1 MIVEDEKD
9 LAMIEENIDL
19 NVAPSS
25 STVEA
30 PEFSPDQEVPLERAL
45 EKDTTI
51 RDRNAHHRLKNDLVE
66 HIWNKFHGRRNRTG
80 TCDCPLP
87 NCLICLS
94 IILLN
99 NLTVLLVY
107 YVLRARAELLFC
119 LQDESKDE
127 SEDKGYYIIYL
138 VELLCLAR

>member
-51 RDRNAHHRLKNDLVE
+51 RDRNAHHRLKNDLIE

-87 NCLICLS
+87 NLPI
-94 IILLN
+94 
-99 NLTVLLVY
+99 Y
-107 YVLRARAELLFC
+107 YAP
-119 LQDESKDE
+119 
-127 SEDKGYYIIYL
+127 
-138 VELLCLAR
+138 